1 MKGTTK
7 DTALRERLEAGAPEL
22 GVPLEPAAAD
32 ALLEL
37 LGLLERWNRAYN
49 LTAVDAPAE
58 ALTKHVL
65 DSLAALRG
73 VQGTRVLDVGTGAGF
88 PGLPLAVVAPERTF
102 TLLDSHRKKLRFV
115 DQAAATLG
123 LDNVTTVHAR
133 AEDYAPEAGFD
144 TVTCR
149 AFAPLERFVGWA
161 GHLVAPGGRL
171 LALKGPIAEDE
182 LAGVPAGWR
191 TVCEPVVVPFL
202 DGRRTLVVM
211 TRDDDIQA
219 ARSPR

>member
-1 MKGTTK
+1 MNDAKARTE
-7 DTALRERLEAGAPEL
+7 LRERLEAGAREL
-22 GVPLEPAAAD
+22 GVSLAPGAAD
-32 ALLEL
+32 ALLAL
-37 LGLLERWNRAYN
+37 LDLLARWNRAYN
-49 LTAVDAPAE
+49 LTAVDTPAE

-65 DSLAALRG
+65 DSLAALRA
-73 VQGTRVLDVGTGAGF
+73 VSGTRVLDVGTGAGF
-88 PGLPLAVVAPERTF
+88 PGLPLAIVAPERQF

-123 LDNVTTVHAR
+123 LANVTTVHAR
-133 AEDYAPEAGFD
+133 AEDYAPERGFD

-149 AFAPLERFVGWA
+149 AFAPLSRFVAWA

-171 LALKGPIAEDE
+171 LALKGPIGGDE
-182 LAGVPAGWR
+182 LAGVPEGWQ

-211 TRDDDIQA
+211 TRDEDTGA
-219 ARSPR
+219 ARSPK

>member
-1 MKGTTK
+1 MNGTIDDK
-7 DTALRERLEAGAPEL
+7 ALRERLEAGAREL
-22 GVPLEPAAAD
+22 GVPLTTDAAD
-32 ALLEL
+32 DLLTL

-49 LTAVDAPAE
+49 LTAVDAPSE

-65 DSLAALRG
+65 DSLAALPG
-73 VQGTRVLDVGTGAGF
+73 VAGTRVLDVGTGAGF
-88 PGLPLAVVAPERTF
+88 PGLPLAVICPERSF
-102 TLLDSHRKKLRFV
+102 TLLDSHRKKLKFV

-133 AEDYAPEAGFD
+133 AEGHRPESGYD

-149 AFAPLERFVGWA
+149 AFAPLSRFVGWA

-171 LALKGPIAEDE
+171 LALKGPISEAE
-182 LAGVPAGWR
+182 LTSVPAGWQ

-211 TRDDDIQA
+211 TRNEDTQA